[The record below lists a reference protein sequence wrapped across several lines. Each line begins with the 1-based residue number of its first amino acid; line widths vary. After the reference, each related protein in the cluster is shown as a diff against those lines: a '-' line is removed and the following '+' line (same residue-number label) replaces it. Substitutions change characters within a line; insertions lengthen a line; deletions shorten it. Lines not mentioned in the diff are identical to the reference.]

1 MLDMDLIRRDPDLVR
16 RALKRRGEEVSISAS
31 LVNYLNFRDPDRARQ
46 ILRLSPEERPI
57 ALILELDVRRRKAVH
72 EGDELRARR
81 NDVSKEMGHLVG
93 IQVSLDESGNP
104 LPDGQLTPEERK
116 AEVDYLHFRALRE
129 QMQKVGERVKELEGE
144 VKSIGEELNS
154 LLLTLPNIARDDVPD
169 GPDETANVLL
179 RSWGEQ
185 RSFDF
190 TPAAHW
196 DLGERLGIID
206 LQRGAKL
213 SGSRFYVLMGAGAR
227 LQRALIG
234 WMLDLHTSEHGYV
247 EVYPPAMVLEE
258 VMRGSGNLPKFRD
271 NLYHDAEEDLWLI
284 PSAEVPLTGL
294 HRDEILDPGALPLSY
309 VAYTPCFRREK
320 AAAGRDTRGI
330 KRVHQFDKV
339 ELYKYTEPEHSDEEL
354 EKLVGNA
361 EEVIR
366 RLDIPYRVV
375 QLCTG
380 DLGFQSA
387 KSYDL
392 EMWVPGSDEWL
403 EVSSCSNCTD
413 FQGRRSNIRFRR
425 ELRGRTEFVHTLNG
439 SGLAIPRVMIS
450 ILENYQQE
458 DGSVMVPEVLRP
470 YMGTGAISPR

>member
-1 MLDMDLIRRDPDLVR
+1 RT
-16 RALKRRGEEVSISAS
+16 ET
-31 LVNYLNFRDPDRARQ
+31 
-46 ILRLSPEERPI
+46 
-57 ALILELDVRRRKAVH
+57 
-72 EGDELRARR
+72 
-81 NDVSKEMGHLVG
+81 SKEEMR
-93 IQVSLDESGNP
+93 Q
-104 LPDGQLTPEERK
+104 
-116 AEVDYLHFRALRE
+116 
-129 QMQKVGERVKELEGE
+129 VGERIKELENQ
-144 VKSIGEELNS
+144 VKSIGEGLDR

-169 GPDETANVLL
+169 GPDETANVIL
-179 RSWGEQ
+179 RSWGEP

-190 TPAAHW
+190 TPIAHW

-206 LQRGAKL
+206 FQRGAKL

-234 WMLDLHTSEHGYV
+234 WMLDLHTSEHGFV

-294 HRDEILDPGALPLSY
+294 HREEILDPGMLPLSY

-320 AAAGRDTRGI
+320 TAAGRDTRGI

-354 EKLVGNA
+354 QRLLGNA

-392 EMWVPGSDEWL
+392 EMWAPGSDEWL

-413 FQGRRSNIRFRR
+413 FQARRSNIRFRR
-425 ELRGRTEFVHTLNG
+425 EPRGRTEFVHTLNG

-470 YMGTGAISPR
+470 YMGTGAMSPM

>member
-1 MLDMDLIRRDPDLVR
+1 MLDLELIRRDPDLVR
-16 RALKRRGEEVSISAS
+16 QALKRRGEE
-31 LVNYLNFRDPDRARQ
+31 
-46 ILRLSPEERPI
+46 I
-57 ALILELDVRRRKAVH
+57 AIEPILEMDARRRQAVH
-72 EGDELRARR
+72 EGDDLRERR
-81 NDVSKEMGHLVG
+81 NEVSKHIGQL
-93 IQVSLDESGNP
+93 LDEAKQTANRK
-104 LPDGQLTPEERK
+104 QAEELSERTETSK
-116 AEVDYLHFRALRE
+116 EEMR
-129 QMQKVGERVKELEGE
+129 KVGERIKELESQ
-144 VKSIGEELNS
+144 VKSIGEGLDR

-169 GPDETANVLL
+169 GPDETANVII
-179 RSWGEQ
+179 RSWGEP

-294 HRDEILDPGALPLSY
+294 HRDEILGQGALPLSY

-339 ELYKYTEPEHSDEEL
+339 ELYKYTEPEHSDEAL
-354 EKLVGNA
+354 ERLLGNA

-392 EMWVPGSDEWL
+392 EMWAPGSGEWL
-403 EVSSCSNCTD
+403 EVSSCSNCSD
-413 FQGRRSNIRFRR
+413 FQARRSNIRFRR
-425 ELRGRTEFVHTLNG
+425 EPRGRTEFVHTLNG

-458 DGSVMVPEVLRP
+458 DGSVMVPEVLRS
-470 YMGTGAISPR
+470 YMGTGAMSPK

>member
-16 RALKRRGEEVSISAS
+16 RSLKRRGEE
-31 LVNYLNFRDPDRARQ
+31 
-46 ILRLSPEERPI
+46 I
-57 ALILELDVRRRKAVH
+57 AIEPILEMDARRRQAVH
-72 EGDELRARR
+72 EGDELRERR
-81 NDVSKEMGHLVG
+81 NEASKQ
-93 IQVSLDESGNP
+93 I
-104 LPDGQLTPEERK
+104 GQLLSEAKQTEEPSERTETMK
-116 AEVDYLHFRALRE
+116 EEMRQL
-129 QMQKVGERVKELEGE
+129 GERIKELEDQ
-144 VKSIGEELNS
+144 VKSTGEGLDR
-154 LLLTLPNIARDDVPD
+154 LLLTLPNIARDEVPD

-179 RSWGEQ
+179 RSWGEL

-320 AAAGRDTRGI
+320 TAAGRDTRGI

-354 EKLVGNA
+354 EKLLGNA

-366 RLDIPYRVV
+366 WLDIPYRVV

-392 EMWVPGSDEWL
+392 EMWAPGSDEWL

-425 ELRGRTEFVHTLNG
+425 EPRGRTEFVHTLNG

-458 DGSVMVPEVLRP
+458 DGSLIVPEVLRP